1 MILYTRA
8 YQIDHVPYQSV
19 IHYLFLFF
27 FSAFLLRSKTDCNIG
42 SLRAYLPVYDARA
55 CIYGKWVYTEAV

>member
-8 YQIDHVPYQSV
+8 YQIDHVHGQPV
-19 IHYLFLFF
+19 VLYLFFP
-27 FSAFLLRSKTDCNIG
+27 SAFLLRSKADWNIG

-55 CIYGKWVYTEAV
+55 CIYDKWLYTEAV